1 LFNLLSKIDGVG
13 IKEVKI
19 LPHVTAGS
27 VDVVKGTERLKKTTS
42 EPALAKKGAKW
53 KKAFRLTSSSL
64 VKESSL

>member
-27 VDVVKGTERLKKTTS
+27 VDVVKGTER
-42 EPALAKKGAKW
+42 
-53 KKAFRLTSSSL
+53 
-64 VKESSL
+64 